1 MKLKEKQKSVKP
13 GRSYKSQDAV
23 EQEKATSKWTSSKVN
38 HSIIKLIMGEQM

>member
-38 HSIIKLIMGEQM
+38 QSIIKLITGEQM